1 MSRVYTLTIRNRAA
15 ALVIGVAVVGLGVV
29 FLTVGVAIL
38 AGLAVAG
45 GLIGTGFALVRR
57 FGGAKSD
64 GGNLVAG
71 DRVGLDPA
79 LEIQPKRPAIV
90 APVENDATQAT
101 KRPL

>member
-1 MSRVYTLTIRNRAA
+1 MSRAYSLTIRNRAA
-15 ALVIGVAVVGLGVV
+15 AVVVGVAVVGLGVV

-57 FGGAKSD
+57 LGGAKSD
-64 GGNLVAG
+64 ARSVVAG

-90 APVENDATQAT
+90 ATVENDATQAT

>member
-1 MSRVYTLTIRNRAA
+1 VSRAYTLTIRNRAA
-15 ALVIGVAVVGLGVV
+15 AVVIGVAVVGLGVV

-45 GLIGTGFALVRR
+45 GLIGSGFALVRR
-57 FGGAKSD
+57 LGGARSD
-64 GGNLVAG
+64 ARSVAG

-90 APVENDATQAT
+90 AAVENDATQAT